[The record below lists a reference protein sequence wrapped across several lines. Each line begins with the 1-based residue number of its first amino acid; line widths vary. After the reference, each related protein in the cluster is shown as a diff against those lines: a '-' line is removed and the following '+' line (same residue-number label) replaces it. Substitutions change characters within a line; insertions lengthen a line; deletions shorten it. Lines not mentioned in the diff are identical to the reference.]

1 MSTSRKDGPGTPLV
15 SFGLPVRDGA
25 STIAQA
31 IESVQAQTLDDW
43 ELVISDNL
51 SSDQTP
57 AICTAYA
64 STDSRI
70 RYLPTN
76 RDLSQN
82 DNFTAAF
89 RAARGTYF
97 RWYGD
102 DDWLEPEYGR
112 RAVAALEESP
122 RAVLCTTAQRYYRG
136 DDEVPENDAVVRLGG
151 VVGDDAVERV
161 RSLLRLFERGG
172 HLGIDPVYA
181 LVRRSEAARTRLIEP
196 LRFGDFVFCCE
207 MALLGPFTHVPEALA
222 HRRLAAMVRNLD
234 EHERFTSRAGWGRY
248 VQREVAVQ
256 KVMRASRHLPLGARA
271 RLAVALAAFTAREH
285 YHGLRRRISRA

>member
-1 MSTSRKDGPGTPLV
+1 MPRHDGHDAPLV

-25 STIAQA
+25 ATIAQA
-31 IESVQAQTLDDW
+31 IESVQAQTLGDW

-51 SSDQTP
+51 SSDETP

-64 STDSRI
+64 ATDARI
-70 RYLPTN
+70 RYLPTK

-82 DNFTAAF
+82 DNFTASF
-89 RAARGTYF
+89 RVSRGTYF

-102 DDWLEPEYGR
+102 DDWLEPEYAE

-122 RAVLCTTAQRYYRG
+122 SAVLCTTAHRYYRG
-136 DDEVPENDAVVRLGG
+136 DEHVPENDAVARLGG
-151 VVGDDAVERV
+151 VMADDAVERV

-181 LVRRSEAARTRLIEP
+181 LVRRSVAARTRLIEP
-196 LRFGDFVFCCE
+196 IRFGDFVFSCE
-207 MALLGPFTHVPEALA
+207 MALLGPFTHVPQPLA
-222 HRRLAAMVRNLD
+222 HRRLAAVVRNLD
-234 EHERFTSRAGWGRY
+234 EHERFTSRGGWGRY
-248 VQREVAVQ
+248 AQREVAVQ

-285 YHGLRRRISRA
+285 CHGLRRRISTRT